1 MKTNENYTTSFVVEQ
16 SPQEVFAAIVN
27 PRAWW
32 SEDIEGET
40 AKLGAIFYYHYQD
53 IHRGTFQV
61 TELEPGRKVVWHVL
75 QNYFNFIKDSTEWT
89 GTDIVFEIAPTD
101 AGTELRFTHI
111 GLMPS
116 EECYDVC
123 HDSWRFYVGGSLRK
137 LIAEGRG
144 EPNKG
149 EENANPTVVPQSG
162 GPDADDGKTP
172 VEASELVVMTS
183 AAAKPGRESQVR
195 DALRDVSSAARRQA
209 GCIEYA
215 VVRSENEPNVT
226 VCIERWV
233 SKDEREAFL
242 RSTYVKTF
250 VSAVTGA
257 FLETPTP
264 VSYETLAAAS

>member
-1 MKTNENYTTSFVVEQ
+1 MRTDENYTTSFVVEQ

-61 TELEPGRKVVWHVL
+61 TELQPGRKVVWHVL
-75 QNYFNFIKDSTEWT
+75 QNYFNFIKDPTEWT
-89 GTDIVFEIAPTD
+89 GTDIVFEIVPTD
-101 AGTELRFTHI
+101 TGTELRFTHV
-111 GLMPS
+111 GLKPS

-123 HDSWRFYVGGSLRK
+123 HDSWRFYVGGSLRN
-137 LIAEGRG
+137 LIAQGRG

-149 EENANPTVVPQSG
+149 EENANPTVVPQAGEPANDSG
-162 GPDADDGKTP
+162 QVAAGA
-172 VEASELVVMTS
+172 ELVVMTT

-195 DALRDVSSAARRQA
+195 DALRDVANAARRHA
-209 GCIEYA
+209 GCIEYE
-215 VVRSENEPNVT
+215 VVRSETEPNVT
-226 VCIERWV
+226 VCIERWA

-242 RSTYVKTF
+242 RSSYVKTF
-250 VSAVTGA
+250 VAAITGA
-257 FLETPTP
+257 FLETPSP
-264 VSYETLAAAS
+264 HSYKTLTAAS